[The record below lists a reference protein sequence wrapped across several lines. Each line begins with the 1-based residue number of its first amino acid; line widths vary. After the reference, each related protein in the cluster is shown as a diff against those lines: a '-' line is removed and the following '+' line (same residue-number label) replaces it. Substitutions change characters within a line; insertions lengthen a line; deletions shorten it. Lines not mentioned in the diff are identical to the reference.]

1 MIKTTVTEEKEVIV
15 ELLKNR
21 YKSDKDFGRVIDEVS
36 FYYGRKIMRFAAE
49 TVDQRF
55 VEDKILEVVSDQFFL
70 GYFLMDQ
77 IFKDPEFVLED
88 SYWSLANGYVRNG
101 IYPMLEGMMEGN
113 DVQWQQSA
121 AEKNFTKRVVSNFY
135 DAYGIMVQ
143 LRKDVLALGAYYAFI
158 ENPNYKGAEQPEHNL
173 RLANPFDLTFIN
185 PQVFMQP
192 KYATENV
199 EKWGLFQAETIKGG
213 QWVGEIQ
220 LERRANP
227 QAENENYL
235 EIKISNILEQN
246 DITDIINKMILKI
259 PAEEHSFTSIQYY
272 LVSDKKD
279 FVLNNGKGGI
289 Q

>member
-1 MIKTTVTEEKEVIV
+1 MIKTNVTEEKEVIV

-21 YKSDKDFGRVIDEVS
+21 YKTDKEFERVIDEVS
-36 FYYGRKIMRFAAE
+36 LYYGRKIMSFATE
-49 TVDQRF
+49 TEDQRF

-77 IFKDPEFVLED
+77 IFRDPEFVLED
-88 SYWSLANGYVRNG
+88 SYWSLAKGFVRNG
-101 IYPMLEGMMEGN
+101 IYPMLESMMEESE
-113 DVQWQQSA
+113 VQWQQSA
-121 AEKNFTKRVVSNFY
+121 AEKNFTKRVVSSFY
-135 DAYGIMVQ
+135 DAYSIMVQ

-158 ENPNYKGAEQPEHNL
+158 ENPKYQGAELPEHTL

-199 EKWGLFQAETIKGG
+199 EKWGLFQAETVKGG

-220 LERRANP
+220 LERRLTP

-235 EIKISNILEQN
+235 EIKISNLLEQN

-272 LVSDKKD
+272 LVSEKKD
-279 FVLNNGKGGI
+279 FVLNNSEGEH

>member
-21 YKSDKDFGRVIDEVS
+21 YKTDKDFGKVIDEVS
-36 FYYGRKIMRFAAE
+36 FYYGRKLMSFATE
-49 TVDQRF
+49 TEDQRF

-77 IFKDPEFVLED
+77 ILKDPEFELEE
-88 SYWSLANGYVRNG
+88 SYWKLAKGYVRNG
-101 IYPMLEGMMEGN
+101 IFPMLESIMEGS

-121 AEKNFTKRVVSNFY
+121 AEKNFTKRVVSKFY
-135 DAYGIMVQ
+135 DAYDIMVQ
-143 LRKDVLALGAYYAFI
+143 LRKDVLALGAYFAFI
-158 ENPNYKGAEQPEHNL
+158 EHPNYKGAEQPAHSL

-199 EKWGLFQAETIKGG
+199 EKWGLFQAESLKGG

-220 LERRANP
+220 LERRVNP
-227 QAENENYL
+227 QAEKENYL
-235 EIKISNILEQN
+235 EIKISNLLEQN
-246 DITDIINKMILKI
+246 DITDIINKMILKM
-259 PAEEHSFTSIQYY
+259 PAEEHSFTSIKYY
-272 LVSDKKD
+272 LVSD
-279 FVLNNGKGGI
+279 
-289 Q
+289 